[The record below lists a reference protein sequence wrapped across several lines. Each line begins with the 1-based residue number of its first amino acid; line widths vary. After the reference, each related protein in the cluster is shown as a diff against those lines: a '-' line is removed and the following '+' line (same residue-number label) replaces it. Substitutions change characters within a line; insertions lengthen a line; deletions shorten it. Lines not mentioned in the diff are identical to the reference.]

1 MFFYLYSYTFKC
13 ISEMYDL
20 SHEEGISKYMCSY
33 LYYSGHTFGKCHETI
48 LGIIQHQTLRLQQ
61 EKQP

>member
-1 MFFYLYSYTFKC
+1 
-13 ISEMYDL
+13 MYDL